1 MHPGVLPRPRPR
13 TYVLLWFLPAV
24 CLCFPPPASGQTP
37 SSLNLLQPLAED
49 RAKVDVFSGADR
61 QFVRGR
67 LLEVTPSTLVLEGR
81 TGRAEVPAAEVR
93 EVWSPGGPRYRKP
106 VIVGTA
112 FGLSIGLL
120 AKAGEGDCRDPTSLC
135 ATDGPVTGTDIA
147 IVTAIGAS
155 SGLGWA
161 WWKRHPR
168 HLLYLS
174 SEAMAEM
181 GPPPG
186 ASSPVPSS
194 PVPVAVRPDWQEL
207 ARLQGGT
214 VEVASRGSGTTLKG
228 TLLSVTPRTI
238 HLLVAGEPY
247 IVPQPEVRKVWS
259 EPRASWWSVV
269 VASLYYGVPWGG
281 VIAVASCGSGAQS
294 DEWSACDSQAF
305 GITIGAYAALFT
317 VAVAKQRHDALAY
330 DASRPAPTSSSAFV
344 LQPLLSPRAVG
355 VRGAFT
361 F

>member
-1 MHPGVLPRPRPR
+1 MHPGVLWQKRPR
-13 TYVLLWFLPAV
+13 TRVLLWLVPAV
-24 CLCFPPPASGQTP
+24 CLCLSPPAVGQTP
-37 SSLNLLQPLAED
+37 SSLNLLSPLAED

-81 TGRAEVPAAEVR
+81 TGRTEVPAAEVR

-112 FGLSIGLL
+112 VGLSFGLL

-186 ASSPVPSS
+186 ASSPVP
-194 PVPVAVRPDWQEL
+194 VGVRPDWQEL
-207 ARLQGGT
+207 AGLQGGT

-228 TLLSVTPRTI
+228 TLLGVTPRTI

-247 IVPQPEVRKVWS
+247 VIPQPEVLKVWS
-259 EPRASWWSVV
+259 EPRAPWWSVV
-269 VASLYYGVPWGG
+269 AGSLYYGLPWG
-281 VIAVASCGSGAQS
+281 AVVAAASCGSGTQS
-294 DEWSACDSQAF
+294 DEWSACDSQAL

-317 VAVAKQRHDALAY
+317 VAVYKQRHDALAY
-330 DASRPAPTSSSAFV
+330 DRSRPVPASSSGLV

-361 F
+361 Y

>member
-1 MHPGVLPRPRPR
+1 MDTGVFSHQRPR
-13 TYVLLWFLPAV
+13 TCVPLWLVPAV
-24 CLCFPPPASGQTP
+24 CLCLSPPASGQTP
-37 SSLNLLQPLAED
+37 SSLNLLKPLAED

-67 LLEVTPSTLVLEGR
+67 LLEVTPSTLVVEGKKGR
-81 TGRAEVPAAEVR
+81 TDVPAADVR
-93 EVWSPGGPRYRKP
+93 EVWSPGGARYRNP

-112 FGLSIGLL
+112 VGLGFGLL
-120 AKAGEGDCRDPTSLC
+120 AKAGEGDCSDPTSLC
-135 ATDGPVTGTDIA
+135 ATDGPVTGTDFA
-147 IVTAIGAS
+147 VVAAIGAA

-181 GPPPG
+181 GPPPD
-186 ASSPVPSS
+186 ASSPM
-194 PVPVAVRPDWQEL
+194 PVAVRPDWQEL
-207 ARLQGGT
+207 AGLQGGT
-214 VEVASRGSGTTLKG
+214 VEVASRGSGPALKG

-247 IVPQPEVRKVWS
+247 VIPQPEVRKVWS
-259 EPRASWWSVV
+259 EPRASWWSVAV
-269 VASLYYGVPWGG
+269 GGLYYGLPWGA
-281 VIAVASCGSGAQS
+281 VIAAVSCGSGTQP
-294 DEWSACDSQAF
+294 DEWSACDSRAL

-317 VAVAKQRHDALAY
+317 VAVAKQRHDALVY
-330 DASRPAPTSSSAFV
+330 DRSRPVPAASPKLT
-344 LQPLLSPRAVG
+344 LQPLVSPRAVG
-355 VRGAFT
+355 IRGAFA

>member
-1 MHPGVLPRPRPR
+1 MHAGVFSQQRPR
-13 TYVLLWFLPAV
+13 TRVLLWIVLAI
-24 CLCFPPPASGQTP
+24 CLRLSPPASGQSL
-37 SSLNLLQPLAED
+37 SSLSLLQPLAED
-49 RAKVDVFSGADR
+49 RAKVDVFSGANR
-61 QFVRGR
+61 EFVRGR
-67 LLEVTPSTLVLEGR
+67 LLEVTPSMLVVEGR
-81 TGRAEVPAAEVR
+81 KGRTEVTAAEVR

-106 VIVGTA
+106 LIVGTA
-112 FGLSIGLL
+112 IGIGLGLL
-120 AKAGEGDCRDPTSLC
+120 AKVGEGDCRDPTSLC
-135 ATDGPVTGTDIA
+135 ATDGPVTGTDFA
-147 IVTAIGAS
+147 IITAVGAS

-161 WWKRHPR
+161 WWKRQPR

-174 SEAMAEM
+174 PEAMAEM
-181 GPPPG
+181 GPSPG
-186 ASSPVPSS
+186 ASGSS
-194 PVPVAVRPDWQEL
+194 PAAVRADWQAL
-207 ARLQGGT
+207 AGLQGGT

-269 VASLYYGVPWGG
+269 VGGLYYGLPWGG
-281 VIAVASCGSGAQS
+281 VIAAVSCGSEGGAWTS
-294 DEWSACDSQAF
+294 CDTRAVW
-305 GITIGAYAALFT
+305 ITIGAFGTLMTYG
-317 VAVAKQRHDALAY
+317 VAHQRHDALAY
-330 DASRPAPTSSSAFV
+330 DASRPAPTSSSTFV